1 MFEYV
6 PENVDALEIPL
17 FILTNITGWV
27 NVYKEI
33 ARCSNIFPAF
43 ENITIPEK
51 RS

>member
-6 PENVDALEIPL
+6 PENVRAPEMPL
-17 FILTNITGWV
+17 FTLSNITGWV

-51 RS
+51 HS